1 MYKNNFEDY
10 ILRVIM
16 AFTCKCII
24 KVIFGVNEKLKK
36 KKKKLNQCV
45 CTLKIVNRT
54 HLLEIIYITYFHIY
68 YSFLLFL
75 AY

>member
-1 MYKNNFEDY
+1 MYTYKNNFEDY

-36 KKKKLNQCV
+36 KEKTKLMYMY
-45 CTLKIVNRT
+45 T
-54 HLLEIIYITYFHIY
+54 
-68 YSFLLFL
+68 
-75 AY
+75 